1 MKLIPVISEKS
12 LKLAKEGNYTFMV
25 EKRLGKYEIRKLV
38 EEVFKVHVTG
48 IRTLNLRGEMKR
60 TLAGRKR
67 KIQPTKKAIVTLA
80 EKEKI
85 DLFETKKQS

>member
-12 LKLAKEGNYTFMV
+12 LKLAKAGKYTFMV
-25 EKRLGKYEIRKLV
+25 ERGFRKNEIRAQV

-48 IRTLNLRGEMKR
+48 IKTLNLRGENKR

-67 KIQPTKKAIVTLA
+67 KIQPTKKAIVTLK

-85 DLFETKKQS
+85 EIFETEKK